1 MATYGAPTLATTKES
16 KSSVVTEDKAD
27 KVPTPKKK
35 KLTWNEKKEWS
46 TIEDDIAQLETKVSD
61 IEEEMNVSGDDFTK
75 LADLQKELDETND
88 ALEAKMTRWE
98 ELSELVEGGA

>member
-1 MATYGAPTLATTKES
+1 
-16 KSSVVTEDKAD
+16 
-27 KVPTPKKK
+27 
-35 KLTWNEKKEWS
+35 
-46 TIEDDIAQLETKVSD
+46 
-61 IEEEMNVSGDDFTK
+61 MNVSGDDFTK